1 MSDSLGSGVFS
12 KMKFKGYIDSNKQF
26 KQGMLMNDDGKRL
39 LINKVFPNYS
49 QDFIDVYIEYAHM
62 VSVNGQL
69 KSDPAVVLG
78 FDFKQQKVYPVLYR
92 NDLLDHTIDVYEGGT
107 LNQENAAWLLN
118 YWSDWF
124 NELTADEYDQF
135 KQAELM
141 AG

>member
-1 MSDSLGSGVFS
+1 VSDSLGSGVFS